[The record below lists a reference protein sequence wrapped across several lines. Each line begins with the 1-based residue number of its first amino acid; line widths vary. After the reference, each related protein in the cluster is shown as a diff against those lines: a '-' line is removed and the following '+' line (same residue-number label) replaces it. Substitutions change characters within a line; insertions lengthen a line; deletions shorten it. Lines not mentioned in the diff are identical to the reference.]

1 MINLTEKQKFTL
13 LGAGIVC
20 LLVIIGLYFAFKSK
34 NTSNTDQLTKYEGPI
49 YDSSKNIGLI
59 PNNVVFIYADLITA
73 IGEVGFYKEELFYNG
88 GCWTVNS
95 PNKKWENLKNEDLSR
110 ITSIKLPAGIK
121 ATAYKYPTDRLG
133 NYDPCDIK
141 YKMIDINPGESKDF
155 VKGSVHGFKFTKV
168 SY

>member
-59 PNNVVFIYADLITA
+59 PNNVVFIYADLIRT
-73 IGEVGFYKEELFYNG
+73 FL
-88 GCWTVNS
+88 
-95 PNKKWENLKNEDLSR
+95 
-110 ITSIKLPAGIK
+110 
-121 ATAYKYPTDRLG
+121 
-133 NYDPCDIK
+133 
-141 YKMIDINPGESKDF
+141 
-155 VKGSVHGFKFTKV
+155 
-168 SY
+168 